1 MYGRCPKGKNT
12 QSEYSYSKMLS
23 SCSHANVPRDITE
36 SAAQT
41 SRTSMPRGKKRGAQ
55 YLQMAKLCDSHSVSV
70 RKQSSE
76 NIALYRALCSKEYP
90 CQTAGLWMCTGAA
103 QRRRTTKRLALRR
116 SYLFSV
122 QGRIQIQLM
131 IWRVISSPSRT
142 FYRKYKRMQN
152 RWYTHLC
159 IAALTIEEH

>member
-1 MYGRCPKGKNT
+1 MSFVSKGSFGACSYRRST

-23 SCSHANVPRDITE
+23 SFSHANVPRYITE

-41 SRTSMPRGKKRGAQ
+41 SRTSMPRRKKGV
-55 YLQMAKLCDSHSVSV
+55 LKICKIAKLCDSHSVSV

-76 NIALYRALCSKEYP
+76 NIALYCALCSKEYP

-131 IWRVISSPSRT
+131 IWRVISSSSRT
-142 FYRKYKRMQN
+142 FFREYKRMQ
-152 RWYTHLC
+152 TDGT
-159 IAALTIEEH
+159 LTCA